1 MEAPIAPVSAA
12 SLLNM
17 ETLRILK
24 RGEHNLG
31 IPCIAAVACDLLDE
45 GALSGNQPLTKGR
58 SVLYFS
64 EVSKQFSL
72 SMRLAE
78 QRRKAPRSQPSAPLG
93 RRPCQ

>member
-31 IPCIAAVACDLLDE
+31 IPCIACELLDE